1 MMNINELFFSIQGES
16 TYCGLPCIFVRFCGC
31 NLNCSY
37 CDTKYHSEIKLR
49 LSIQEVFEKIKEY
62 EPVKLVEF
70 TGGEPLLQKELVQL
84 INLLHQD
91 NYTILIETNG
101 SISLNNIPDFVHKIV
116 DVKCPDSGAEDSFLT
131 ENLHYFDEDRDNL
144 KFVISSEK
152 DYLWAKEFLY
162 KNNLSGQSILFSF
175 VLGKLEPKQIVEWVL
190 RDKLDIRF
198 QLQLHKYI
206 WSPGQKGV

>member
-162 KNNLSGQSILFSF
+162 KNNLSGQSILFS
-175 VLGKLEPKQIVEWVL
+175 L
-190 RDKLDIRF
+190 
-198 QLQLHKYI
+198 Y
-206 WSPGQKGV
+206 